1 MAKNFV
7 ASGDSYDL
15 AVPYAAGVA
24 SGDGML
30 VGTFLFGVAQSAGAQ
45 STIVA
50 VDLTGIFDLAKEPS
64 LVVAAGDKIWWD
76 NTNRRC
82 TKTAAGNVP
91 VGIAMQAEAGA
102 TTTVRVLLQ
111 RTPAVAA

>member
-1 MAKNFV
+1 MATNYV
-7 ASGDSYDL
+7 SDGSRIEM
-15 AVPYAAGVA
+15 AVPYASGVTAGQ
-24 SGDGML
+24 GML

-45 STIVA
+45 NAVVA
-50 VDLTGIFDLAKEPS
+50 ASITGVYDLAKEPS

-82 TKTAAGNVP
+82 TKTNTGNVP
-91 VGIAMQAEAGA
+91 IGIAVQAELAA

-111 RTPAVAA
+111 RTPAAAA